1 VVVVAAAG
9 MAVAVVETLESLRIW
24 VDSVVAAVQVML
36 RF

>member
-1 VVVVAAAG
+1 